1 MVAIDQER
9 ADAGILDG
17 IRIVDLSDGI
27 AGPVA
32 TLLLAEAGADVI
44 AVEPPAGAANRST
57 AGFHTW
63 MRSKRSVVLDLDQP
77 ADRASLDDL
86 LAAAD
91 VVVHNH
97 GPTRAREL
105 GLDDATLA
113 ERHPQLIASSM
124 LSWPANHAEADMPV
138 DELLAL
144 ARLGLLD
151 EQQGYRDGPI
161 FLRCPIGSWCA
172 SHLGAIGIMARLI
185 ARERTG
191 RAGPAHTSIA
201 QGALVPTAMHWRRV
215 ELPSPSLA
223 IGMPKAQTGASLFE
237 SGDGVWLHLMG
248 EPTKSPL
255 FREAM
260 AQVRPEGQRDD
271 PTVLFGMFDGWADA
285 LMLHPSHE
293 WLETFWA
300 NDVPVQ
306 PALAPGEIFT
316 NDQALAN
323 NYVVEVDHPELGHIA
338 MAGSPITVEPPTRVR
353 NFAPALGQHTREVLD
368 EWKPREREHSVAT
381 TDAEQR
387 WPLEGVKV
395 VDAGGFLAGPLGPM
409 MLADLG
415 ADVVKV
421 EATTGE
427 GMRNVEWAFFGCQR
441 GKRDVALDLKS
452 PAARP
457 AVEALLA
464 QADIFHHNV
473 RMPAAHRLGLDEES
487 VRAVNPDIIYCHTSS
502 YGPEGPRADWPGYDQ
517 LFQASCGW
525 EVAGAGEGNPP
536 MWHRF
541 GFMDHLCAMG
551 SVIATL
557 LALYHRDRTGQTQFA
572 AGSLLGGGV
581 LTGSETYLDPSG
593 KTAAVPML
601 DHEQTGVSPGY
612 RILPVTDGWIA
623 IAATTDDQLHALCT
637 AAGVSVVDAAADALA
652 TRTSDDALTALTAAG
667 VPCEAVRLDQC
678 ESFFASADNDAA
690 GMIARYRHVDYGDVE
705 QPGAF
710 WAFGDLDVKLDRAP
724 PGLGEHTVEV
734 LTEVGLDR
742 DTIDAMLAEGAAHEW
757 KAGTGA

>member
-1 MVAIDQER
+1 MATTDGR
-9 ADAGILDG
+9 DANAGILEG

-32 TLLLAEAGADVI
+32 TLMLAEAGADVI
-44 AVEPPAGAANRST
+44 AVEPPDGAAIRAT

-63 MRSKRSVVLDLDQP
+63 MRSKRSVVLDVEQP
-77 ADRASLDDL
+77 DDRAALDDL

-113 ERHPQLIASSM
+113 EHHPQLIASSI
-124 LSWPANHAEADMPV
+124 LSWPANHADADRPV

-144 ARLGLLD
+144 ARLGVLD

-172 SHLGAIGIMARLI
+172 AHLGTIGIVARLI

-191 RAGPAHTSIA
+191 RAGPAHTSLA
-201 QGALVPTAMHWRRV
+201 QGALVPMAMHWRRV
-215 ELPSPSLA
+215 EAPSPSLA

-260 AQVRPEGQRDD
+260 AEVRPDGQRDD
-271 PTVLFGMFDGWADA
+271 PNVLFGVFDGWADA
-285 LMLHPSHE
+285 LMLHPSGE
-293 WLETFWA
+293 WLESFWA
-300 NDVPVQ
+300 SDVPVQ
-306 PALAPGEIFT
+306 PALAPGQIFDDEQARA
-316 NDQALAN
+316 ND
-323 NYVVEVDHPELGHIA
+323 YVIEVDDPTLGRIA
-338 MAGSPITVEPPTRVR
+338 LAGSPITVAPSTRVR
-353 NFAPALGQHTREVLD
+353 NLAPALGVHTREVLD
-368 EWKPREREHSVAT
+368 EWQPREPAPAPPGT
-381 TDAEQR
+381 ADQLR
-387 WPLEGVKV
+387 WPLEGVKA

-409 MLADLG
+409 LLADLG

-441 GKRDVALDLKS
+441 GKRGVALDLKA
-452 PAARP
+452 PAARS

-473 RMPAAHRLGLDEES
+473 RMPAARRLGIDEAS
-487 VRAVNPDIIYCHTSS
+487 VRVVNPDIIYCHASS
-502 YGPEGPRADWPGYDQ
+502 YGPRGPRADWPGYDQ
-517 LFQASCGW
+517 LFQSSCGW
-525 EVAGAGEGNPP
+525 EVAGAGEGNRP
-536 MWHRF
+536 MWHRL

-551 SVIATL
+551 SLISTL
-557 LALYHRDRTGQTQFA
+557 LALYHRDRTGRAQFV

-581 LTGSETYLDPSG
+581 LTCSETYLDAAG
-593 KTAAVPML
+593 KTVPMPVL
-601 DHEQTGVSPGY
+601 DHEQTGTEPGY
-612 RILPVTDGWIA
+612 RIVEVTDGWIA
-623 IAATTDDQLHALCT
+623 IAATTDDQRAALCRV
-637 AAGVSVVDAAADALA
+637 AGVDRLDDAAPALASRPSVDALEALE
-652 TRTSDDALTALTAAG
+652 AAG
-667 VPCEAVRLDQC
+667 VPCEPVRLDQR
-678 ESFFASADNDAA
+678 EPFFASADNDAA
-690 GMIARYRHVDYGDVE
+690 GLIARYRHVDYGDVE

-710 WAFGDLDVKLDRAP
+710 WAFGDLDVKLDHARRPASAS
-724 PGLGEHTVEV
+724 T
-734 LTEVGLDR
+734 R
-742 DTIDAMLAEGAAHEW
+742 SRC
-757 KAGTGA
+757 